1 MKNKKINKNALKFK
15 KNRKILKIYK
25 KNFIKKL

>member
-1 MKNKKINKNALKFK
+1 MKNKKINKNTLKFK